1 MKHIAQ
7 ERCCD
12 HQFIKRA
19 MKRGIV
25 KVWYGLVL
33 VTANL
38 LIGMR
43 SQDIMKK
50 VTGGDADGKHQQE
63 HNGNNF
69 LYDAFFSQCKGLTG
83 S

>member
-7 ERCCD
+7 ERCRY

-19 MKRGIV
+19 MKRGVV
-25 KVWYGLVL
+25 KVRYGLIPVA
-33 VTANL
+33 TNL

-43 SQDIMKK
+43 GQDIMKK
-50 VTGGDADGKHQQE
+50 VPGCDADGKYQQQ

-69 LYDAFFSQCKGLTG
+69 LYDALFSQ
-83 S
+83 